1 MGKIRLTDRPKFA
14 YRNEESDSEEYIL
27 YHRCSLM
34 VEKYIKMHV
43 HNIEDV
49 YNLRQEVLLK
59 VLEGLDK
66 SYYEQGHFFQWVMTI
81 AVNMVNDYYR
91 RKKNAPVLVALED
104 NVAQVF
110 VSEKTFYRREKQL
123 LKCERIYIEIMNI
136 LQSFT
141 PFERELIEDLFFHN
155 LSFRKAAE
163 RRNISKSTCFKLCK
177 KLLEKLQ
184 RLLRERGID
193 ITFLKDDE

>member
-110 VSEKTFYRREKQL
+110 VSEKTFYRKEKQL

-163 RRNISKSTCFKLCK
+163 KRNISKIDLFQT
-177 KLLEKLQ
+177 LQ
-184 RLLRERGID
+184 EAVREASETIER
-193 ITFLKDDE
+193 KRN

>member
-1 MGKIRLTDRPKFA
+1 
-14 YRNEESDSEEYIL
+14 
-27 YHRCSLM
+27 M

-110 VSEKTFYRREKQL
+110 VSEKTFYRKEKQL

-141 PFERELIEDLFFHN
+141 PFERELIEDLFF
-155 LSFRKAAE
+155 
-163 RRNISKSTCFKLCK
+163 
-177 KLLEKLQ
+177 
-184 RLLRERGID
+184 
-193 ITFLKDDE
+193 IT

>member
-1 MGKIRLTDRPKFA
+1 MGKSRLTDRPKFA

-27 YHRCSLM
+27 YHRFSLM

-81 AVNMVNDYYR
+81 AVNMVNAEF
-91 RKKNAPVLVALED
+91 N
-104 NVAQVF
+104 
-110 VSEKTFYRREKQL
+110 
-123 LKCERIYIEIMNI
+123 
-136 LQSFT
+136 LQMQQNS
-141 PFERELIEDLFFHN
+141 D
-155 LSFRKAAE
+155 
-163 RRNISKSTCFKLCK
+163 
-177 KLLEKLQ
+177 
-184 RLLRERGID
+184 
-193 ITFLKDDE
+193 